1 MATAATQQTLNSR
14 YETEFA
20 GSAAMFARARQS
32 IVGGITHDGRH
43 IKPFPPYIARA
54 DGAYKWDVDGH
65 RLIDYAIGHGSLI
78 LGHNDPEITA
88 ALHAQVDRGTHFSAG
103 HEGEIQWAEKVIE
116 LVPSAERV
124 RFTASGTEST
134 LLAMRV
140 ARGYTEKTTILK
152 FEGHFHGWQ
161 DYALKGEKPPF
172 ESTSVPGIPK
182 ETLGTVAVLPSNDTA
197 MLEERLVQGDVAAV
211 ILEPSGASWST
222 IPLRQD
228 YLKQVRALTSKY
240 GALLIFDEVITGFRW
255 APGGAQDRFEVTPD
269 LTTMAKIVAGGMPGG
284 AVAGRAEVM
293 DVIEFRDEP
302 GWNAT
307 RRVPQ
312 AGTYN
317 ANPLAA
323 AAGYA
328 ALVKCADPAIQAYC
342 DDLAA
347 KVRTGLN
354 QVITSLGVPA
364 FAWGESSVFHVALGQ
379 PASNLVA
386 GDLHTPEGVTV
397 EFLKGS
403 GNNPLGMA
411 FEIGMLLE
419 GVHVFHSGGLLSTR
433 HTDEDVAFTIAAA
446 ERVLTALQAEGAF
459 AS

>member
-1 MATAATQQTLNSR
+1 MALATDLTLHAKYQQ
-14 YETEFA
+14 EFA
-20 GSAAMFARARQS
+20 GSARMFERARKS

-54 DGAYKWDVDGH
+54 DGAWKWDVDGH
-65 RLIDYAIGHGSLI
+65 KLIDYAIGHGSLI
-78 LGHNDPEITA
+78 LGHNDPEVVA
-88 ALHAQVDRGTHFSAG
+88 AMHEQVDRGTHFSAG
-103 HEGEIQWAEKVIE
+103 HETEIRWAEKVIE
-116 LVPSAERV
+116 LVPSAEEV

-140 ARGYTEKTTILK
+140 ARGFTGKTTILK

-172 ESTSVPGIPK
+172 ESTTVPGIPK
-182 ETLGTVAVLPSNDTA
+182 ETLGTVSVIPANDPG

-222 IPLRQD
+222 IQFRD
-228 YLKQVRALTSKY
+228 DFLKKVREIATRHD
-240 GALLIFDEVITGFRW
+240 ALLIFDEVITGFRW
-255 APGGAQDRFEVTPD
+255 APGGAQQRFGVTPD

-284 AVAGRAEVM
+284 ALAGRANVM
-293 DVIEFRDEP
+293 EMIAFRDEP
-302 GWNAT
+302 GWNGA

-312 AGTYN
+312 AGTFN

-323 AAGYA
+323 AAGVT
-328 ALVKCADPAIQAYC
+328 ALTRCADPSVQAHC
-342 DDLAA
+342 DDLA
-347 KVRTGLN
+347 KKIRVGLN
-354 QVITSLGVPA
+354 QVISSLDLPA

-379 PASNLVA
+379 PATNFDA
-386 GDLHTPEGVTV
+386 GDMHTPEGVSA

-403 GNNPLGMA
+403 GGDKLGMT

-433 HTDEDVAFTIAAA
+433 HTDADVDHTVAAA
-446 ERVLTALQAEGAF
+446 ETVFSALKAEGAF
-459 AS
+459 D